1 MKIKVLGCYG
11 GQLPGFNLAG
21 FLIDGSVML
30 DAGTIGLK
38 LSINEQRKV
47 RNVFISHAHAD
58 HIGALPMFAVN
69 ITSNKA
75 ASVEISAAAVTLK
88 AIKDHILNWVIWPD
102 FSKINNAGGKPVFKY
117 REIPKTGWLKAGAY
131 SVKTVPV
138 NHTIPAFG
146 LIIRKSGKYAVYTG
160 DTKQTDELWKEAAR
174 LGKNLKS
181 VIIEAAYPNNM
192 REMAERSGHLVP
204 HTVELELKKLGAL
217 KPKIFIVHMKPE
229 YAVQIE
235 EEIGKIR
242 GYDITMMDEGKTYNL

>member
-21 FLIDGSVML
+21 FLLDETVMV

-38 LSINEQRKV
+38 LSIKEQRKI
-47 RNVFISHAHAD
+47 RNVLISHAHAD
-58 HIGALPMFAVN
+58 HIGGLPMFAVN

-75 ASVEISAAAVTLK
+75 KSVEVSAAPVTLK
-88 AIKDHILNWVIWPD
+88 AIKDHLLNWVIWPD
-102 FSKINNAGGKPVFKY
+102 FSKINNVAGKPVFVY
-117 REIPKTGWLKAGAY
+117 REIPKNGWMKAGVY
-131 SVKTVPV
+131 KVKAVPV
-138 NHTIPAFG
+138 NHSIPAFG
-146 LIIRKSGKYAVYTG
+146 LIIGKAGKYAVYTG
-160 DTKQTDELWKEAAR
+160 DTKQTDELWKEAAK

-181 VIIEAAYPNNM
+181 LIIEAAYPNGM

-204 HTVELELKKLGAL
+204 QTLELELKKLGAL

-235 EEIGKIR
+235 KEMRKIK